1 MACKAEAE
9 GTLAVAETCA
19 DMTKVGTGPVEVSAL
34 EEGGALQ
41 TEFLATFVSSDTGG
55 ARTWAVPGPAFSAR
69 IAEVVRKKFSK
80 SVLAK
85 YTSELEYS

>member
-1 MACKAEAE
+1 MACKVEAE
-9 GTLAVAETCA
+9 GAPAVAEACA
-19 DMTKVGTGPVEVSAL
+19 DTTKVGAGPAEVSAL
-34 EEGGALQ
+34 EEGSALW

-55 ARTWAVPGPAFSAR
+55 ATTWAIPGPTFLAR

>member
-1 MACKAEAE
+1 
-9 GTLAVAETCA
+9 
-19 DMTKVGTGPVEVSAL
+19 L

-41 TEFLATFVSSDTGG
+41 TEFLATFVSSDIGG
-55 ARTWAVPGPAFSAR
+55 ARTWAVPGPAFLAR